1 MYPSIEEHGWITT
14 MEEIEIKWMT
24 CRPAPDEV
32 LDLLSCECKRGCQPD
47 KCSCLVNLLKST
59 DLCGCEDCENMAMD
73 IYDKND
79 RSDEESDGDEDED
92 ENK

>member
-1 MYPSIEEHGWITT
+1 
-14 MEEIEIKWMT
+14 MEKIEIKWMT

-32 LDLLSCECKRGCQPD
+32 LDLFSCECKRGYQLE
-47 KCSCLVNLLKST
+47 KCSCLVNLLKCT
-59 DLCGCEDCENMAMD
+59 DLCGCEDCENMAID